1 MLLCRQEFV
10 TAERPSELGFHKSN
24 RAILYPIIFTYM
36 TRRGDAALKEAGK
49 S

>member
-1 MLLCRQEFV
+1 MLLCRQEFG
-10 TAERPSELGFHKSN
+10 TAEKPSELGLQKSN
-24 RAILYPIIFTYM
+24 RAIPYSIIFTYM